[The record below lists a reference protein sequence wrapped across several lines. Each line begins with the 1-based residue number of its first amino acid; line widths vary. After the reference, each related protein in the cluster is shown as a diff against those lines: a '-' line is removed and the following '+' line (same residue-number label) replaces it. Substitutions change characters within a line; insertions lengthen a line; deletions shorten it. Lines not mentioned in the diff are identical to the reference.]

1 MVTSSHQLVRL
12 RTSTSR
18 KDELAGLKQ
27 RLRDAIR
34 ARRRGPSG
42 SRELALEV
50 RQLKQRISGQLA
62 EVRSCTTC
70 AQGYPWPAAAFD
82 GGLCCS
88 GVTADVFSDREVEA
102 LAAAGT
108 RVRDLRPPTDTYA
121 GCVFRGATGCSL
133 EPADRPSVC
142 IRYLCKVLRHELH
155 SRGLLDALES
165 DIDELAQ
172 VFARFVDDKAAGD
185 REALL
190 HDIETELTRAVAKR
204 RT

>member
-1 MVTSSHQLVRL
+1 MVTSPHQLVRL
-12 RTSTSR
+12 RTPGSR
-18 KDELAGLKQ
+18 KAELAGLKQ
-27 RLRDAIR
+27 RLRDSIR
-34 ARRRGPSG
+34 ARRRDEG

-50 RQLKQRISGQLA
+50 RRLKQRISGQLA

-88 GVTADVFSDREVEA
+88 GVTADVFSGNEIEA

-108 RVRDLRPPTDTYA
+108 HARDLRPPTDTYA

-133 EPADRPSVC
+133 EPEHRPSVC

-155 SRGLLDALES
+155 SRGLLDAIES
-165 DIDELAQ
+165 DIDELAR
-172 VFARFVDDKAAGD
+172 VFARFVEGKDAGD
-185 REALL
+185 RDALL
-190 HDIETELTRAVAKR
+190 RDIEAELTRAVGKR
-204 RT
+204 RA